1 MNLYKYE
8 LFKEFINYNLMK
20 KRSGLQ
26 IYKNQN
32 FQIHLNL
39 PFDKLLFIQL

>member
-8 LFKEFINYNLMK
+8 LLKEFINYNLMK

-26 IYKNQN
+26 IYKN
-32 FQIHLNL
+32 
-39 PFDKLLFIQL
+39 